1 MNKSKKIICGVLVLV
16 CIFSS
21 AFSFDW
27 GGSSNTSFSVYDA
40 ATFPTEEATLSL
52 AEKLSL
58 WGKVS
63 FNKNIS
69 LNMEGNYQGTYDFEK
84 YNQKIDL
91 QLFDLKMAFI
101 PSTSAI
107 INVYLGRLFVSDSSR
122 MIYGYLIDGGKVQ
135 FSLPT
140 VDLGVFAGYTG
151 LINSSNLAVV
161 NSSQEIDFQKIY
173 SLAPAFVAVG
183 LNATAKNV
191 FGNNSFGLDISSF
204 IPTDA
209 KETRETSIYLELNST
224 GPIANSFYY
233 DLSTAVSFLGSKT
246 GIMANGA
253 ITYYPSFLSSM
264 VAANVTF
271 ATDTFASFVDP
282 ALVLGESNSLSGLL
296 KAGLVASI
304 KPIDSLLVQLAGD
317 FVMDVQGS
325 SLVKDSIQWNTS
337 LKWQAMTDIQ
347 LNMFV
352 GQKIPLV
359 DTVEPVWFCSAGFT
373 LNF

>member
-40 ATFPTEEATLSL
+40 AIFPTEEATLSL

-69 LNMEGNYQGTYDFEK
+69 LNMEGNYQGSYDFET
-84 YNQKIDL
+84 YTQKIDL

-107 INVYLGRLFVSDSSR
+107 INVDLGRIFVSDSSR
-122 MIYGYLIDGGKVQ
+122 MIYGNLIDGGKVQ

-151 LINSSNLAVV
+151 LINSSN
-161 NSSQEIDFQKIY
+161 
-173 SLAPAFVAVG
+173 
-183 LNATAKNV
+183 
-191 FGNNSFGLDISSF
+191 NSFGLDVSSF

>member
-40 ATFPTEEATLSL
+40 AAFPTEDATLSL

-107 INVYLGRLFVSDSSR
+107 INVDLGRIFVSDSSR
-122 MIYGYLIDGGKVQ
+122 MIYGNLIDGGKVQ

-183 LNATAKNV
+183 LNATAK
-191 FGNNSFGLDISSF
+191 
-204 IPTDA
+204 
-209 KETRETSIYLELNST
+209 TRETSIYLELNST